1 MTETNPVQ
9 ILNDKKIS
17 SVETSR
23 RDRSF
28 QTGNSFSI
36 NLRLGIFWGRIC
48 AFYCWFKKP
57 ANPLVLINGLLFFAY
72 GLFMVWQTKKAKE
85 KMDANL

>member
-1 MTETNPVQ
+1 MT
-9 ILNDKKIS
+9 KKLS

-23 RDRSF
+23 RTDHFKRVIRFRSIF
-28 QTGNSFSI
+28 GWVFSGVGFALFI
-36 NLRLGIFWGRIC
+36 VGLRNLQ
-48 AFYCWFKKP
+48 
-57 ANPLVLINGLLFFAY
+57 NPLVLINGLLFFAY